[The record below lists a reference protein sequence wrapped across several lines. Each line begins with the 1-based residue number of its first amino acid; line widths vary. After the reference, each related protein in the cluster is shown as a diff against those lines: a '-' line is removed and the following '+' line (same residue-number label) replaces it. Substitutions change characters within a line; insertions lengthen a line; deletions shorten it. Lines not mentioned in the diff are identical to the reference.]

1 MNVAGPEAPRLGQV
15 RQAEA
20 WFAQARPADYR
31 RWDHAL
37 LNADLDGDDAGCVRL
52 QQDLVTQWREHR
64 DDPLPDDL
72 RDRAELAQGIAWLG
86 IGLGLGWRSAH
97 ALATPDEQASDQ
109 AHLLDVWRQHRE
121 MGIPHAVREDI
132 GSLIQTRRGR
142 LFEAEAWY
150 RDRDPHGY
158 AEWVTRRGFA
168 DTTADEWADNRL
180 LIQEWIAETGGTTS
194 PSTAPS
200 PAQKRVRE
208 IGQRTVK
215 SRVQGWLHPWRQ
227 APEPEEHAPGRG
239 L

>member
-109 AHLLDVWRQHRE
+109 AHLLDVWR
-121 MGIPHAVREDI
+121 
-132 GSLIQTRRGR
+132 
-142 LFEAEAWY
+142 
-150 RDRDPHGY
+150 
-158 AEWVTRRGFA
+158 
-168 DTTADEWADNRL
+168 
-180 LIQEWIAETGGTTS
+180 
-194 PSTAPS
+194 
-200 PAQKRVRE
+200 
-208 IGQRTVK
+208 
-215 SRVQGWLHPWRQ
+215 
-227 APEPEEHAPGRG
+227 
-239 L
+239 